1 MSGRTWAWL
10 KILLRIVK
18 LPLHYKQGKDKNVL
32 AYSSGHAN
40 NCKTML
46 PENSQFF
53 HSFMSQIDSV
63 LYE

>member
-32 AYSSGHAN
+32 A
-40 NCKTML
+40 
-46 PENSQFF
+46 
-53 HSFMSQIDSV
+53 
-63 LYE
+63 